1 MPRIVIACYRPK
13 PGQEAALLAEVR
25 THVPTLQA
33 LGLATAR
40 TPMAMRAS
48 DGSVLEIFEWASPEA
63 IARAHHDP
71 TVAAIWQRVGAVC
84 EHTQLGSLAE
94 ATQLFPD
101 FEPL

>member
-13 PGQEAALLAEVR
+13 PGHEAALRAEVQ

-40 TPMAMRAS
+40 TPMTMRAS
-48 DGSVLEIFEWASPEA
+48 DGTVIEIFEWASAEA
-63 IARAHHDP
+63 IARAHHDA
-71 TVAAIWQRVGAVC
+71 TVAAIWQRFAAVC
-84 EHTQLGSLAE
+84 EPTQLGSLAE